1 MSFYQEFKSILDKRC
16 FLIIKCKVMG
26 YHEWKSCIDACLE
39 CAAICNHCAS
49 SCTKE
54 EDVKMMAGCIEL
66 DMQCAS
72 VCYAA
77 AQLMSLGSPQAK
89 DLCRLCAEICDACGT
104 ECGKH
109 NTEHCEECAE
119 ACLRCAE
126 ECRKMAA

>member
-1 MSFYQEFKSILDKRC
+1 
-16 FLIIKCKVMG
+16 MG

-49 SCTKE
+49 SCTRE
-54 EDVKMMAGCIEL
+54 EDVKMMARCIDL

-89 DLCRLCAEICDACGT
+89 ELCSICARICDACGT
-104 ECGKH
+104 ECGQH
-109 NTEHCEECAE
+109 NTKHCEECAE
-119 ACLRCAE
+119 PVCVVQSSAE
-126 ECRKMAA
+126 RWQHDTYKLTDHEKTKYIGT